1 MTEIDNALQE
11 IENSLQQEKDIK
23 DIDKHKKNNISL
35 ESLTEEILART
46 NKVDQNTDTLFE
58 HYLSEILKS
67 KDHSE
72 STKQLLIE
80 SQRLKNE
87 SNGNL
92 VEIIKAVARIRAAE
106 ISPKNNVFIKTQTS
120 EDVGISLEA
129 LASEN

>member
-11 IENSLQQEKDIK
+11 IEKSLQKEDKKDIK
-23 DIDKHKKNNISL
+23 EYEKNNLSL
-35 ESLTEEILART
+35 ESLTEQILART

-87 SNGNL
+87 GNANL

-106 ISPKNNVFIKTQTS
+106 ISPKNGVFIQTKTS
-120 EDVGISLEA
+120 DEIGISLEA
-129 LASEN
+129 LKEES